1 METTCAKCSA
11 PLDLNKV
18 HYNKKVYCHRCMDQI
33 DETYLEK
40 MRQFRLDVR
49 SGKIITH
56 ES

>member
-1 METTCAKCSA
+1 MTNTCSKCQA
-11 PLDLNKV
+11 IIGIDRV
-18 HYNKKVYCHRCMDQI
+18 RYNAADYCPRCIDQI

-56 ES
+56 DS